1 MPCASCGSENSPG
14 AKYCQS
20 CGQPLVAGQGR
31 LPQHS
36 QPRPDL
42 IRVEAE
48 KAARFSNGMTWLLVS
63 IGTFV
68 VAFGFLNLIDFHRNS
83 EDSMRI
89 IGYGIVIYAIAAAF
103 AALNRF
109 TKRN

>member
-1 MPCASCGSENSPG
+1 
-14 AKYCQS
+14 
-20 CGQPLVAGQGR
+20 
-31 LPQHS
+31 
-36 QPRPDL
+36 
-42 IRVEAE
+42 
-48 KAARFSNGMTWLLVS
+48 MTWLLVS